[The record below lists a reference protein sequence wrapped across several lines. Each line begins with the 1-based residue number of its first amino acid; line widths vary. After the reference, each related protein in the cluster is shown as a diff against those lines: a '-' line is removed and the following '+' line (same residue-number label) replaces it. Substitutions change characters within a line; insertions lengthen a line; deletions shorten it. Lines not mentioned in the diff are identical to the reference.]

1 MLKILEFTQSSVL
14 RYVAGLTLAAAALL
28 FLYPN
33 LAENLFASGAGMKM
47 FMSHG
52 YCYFWVP
59 SLVILHVGSDS
70 IIGLSY
76 VAISVTLAYLVHR
89 ARRDIPFNWVFSRL
103 RTFHRRPAAQRI
115 LWKSSPS
122 GTRLTG
128 CPAMLS

>member
-1 MLKILEFTQSSVL
+1 MKFLEFTQSSVL
-14 RYVAGLTLAAAALL
+14 RYIAGLPIIAAALL

-59 SLVILHVGSDS
+59 PLVILHVGSDS

-89 ARRDIPFNWVFSRL
+89 SLRDISFNWIISRL
-103 RTFHRRPAAQRI
+103 RTFYRRLRRNAFYGGHHRLARELHAF
-115 LWKSSPS
+115 
-122 GTRLTG
+122 RL
-128 CPAMLS
+128 C